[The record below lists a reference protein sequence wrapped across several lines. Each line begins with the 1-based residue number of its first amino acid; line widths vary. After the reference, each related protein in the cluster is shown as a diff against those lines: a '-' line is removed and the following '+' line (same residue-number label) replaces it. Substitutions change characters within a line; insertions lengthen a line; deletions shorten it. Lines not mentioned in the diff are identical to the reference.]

1 MHESIQLVIDSL
13 PYLLKGAVFTLQLS
27 IGGMFF
33 GLVLGFILA
42 LMRLSPLLP
51 VRWLARFY
59 ISIFRGTPLIAQLF
73 MIYYG
78 LPQFGIELDPIPA
91 AMIGLSLNTA
101 AYAAET
107 LRAAI
112 SSIDKG
118 QWEAG
123 ASIGMTRWQTMR
135 RAILPQAARVALPP
149 LSNSFISLVKD
160 TSLAA
165 TIQVPELFRQAQ
177 LITSRTLEVFTM
189 YLAASLIYWVMAT
202 VLSALQNYFEE
213 QLNRQERAEMSAIE
227 VRNLVKKFHGQTVL
241 HGIDL
246 DVKPGEVVAI
256 IGPSGSGKTTLL
268 RSINLLEQPEAG
280 TIKVGEITIDTA
292 RSLTQQKGLIRQ
304 LRQHVGFVF
313 QNFNLFPHRTVLEN
327 IIEGPVIVKGEP
339 KAEATARARELLAK
353 VGLAGKETSYPRR
366 LSGGQQQRVAIA
378 RALAMRPEVI
388 LFDEPTS
395 ALDPELVGEVLNT
408 IRQLAQEK
416 RTMVIVTH
424 EMSFARDVADRAIF
438 MDQGRIVEQGPAKSL
453 FTHPQ
458 QPRTHQFLE
467 KFLMQ

>member
-1 MHESIQLVIDSL
+1 M
-13 PYLLKGAVFTLQLS
+13 
-27 IGGMFF
+27 
-33 GLVLGFILA
+33 
-42 LMRLSPLLP
+42 
-51 VRWLARFY
+51 
-59 ISIFRGTPLIAQLF
+59 
-73 MIYYG
+73 
-78 LPQFGIELDPIPA
+78 
-91 AMIGLSLNTA
+91 
-101 AYAAET
+101 
-107 LRAAI
+107 
-112 SSIDKG
+112 
-118 QWEAG
+118 
-123 ASIGMTRWQTMR
+123 
-135 RAILPQAARVALPP
+135 
-149 LSNSFISLVKD
+149 
-160 TSLAA
+160 
-165 TIQVPELFRQAQ
+165 PELFRQAQ

-189 YLAASLIYWVMAT
+189 YLAASLIYWIMAT
-202 VLSALQNYFEE
+202 VLSTLQNHFEN
-213 QLNRQERAEMSAIE
+213 QLNRQERTKMSAIE
-227 VRNLVKKFHGQTVL
+227 VKNLVKKFHGQTVL

-246 DVKPGEVVAI
+246 EVKPGEVVAI

-280 TIKVGEITIDTA
+280 TITVGDITIDTA
-292 RSLTQQKGLIRQ
+292 RSLSQQKSLIRQ

-339 KAEATARARELLAK
+339 KEEATAHARELLAK
-353 VGLAGKETSYPRR
+353 VGLEGKETSYPRR

-438 MDQGRIVEQGPAKSL
+438 MDQGG
-453 FTHPQ
+453 
-458 QPRTHQFLE
+458 
-467 KFLMQ
+467 